1 MDMNSPQQAIS
12 KTLMKAWRERWT
24 PEVFSIFV
32 KEIIPVRI
40 VDACNL
46 TDLILQQTLV
56 GASVNK
62 LLLSYLKHSLY
73 SQLISYPAVLSRTSK
88 YHHYERYFCIKAL
101 LDFLISIIDGTT
113 CRTKAEEIAL
123 IKAMLPLVYWLME
136 ITEKLL
142 QKFVEAGNV
151 STKGESLVE

>member
-1 MDMNSPQQAIS
+1 MNSPQQAIS

-24 PEVFSIFV
+24 PEVFSIFI
-32 KEIIPVRI
+32 KEIIPIRI

-73 SQLISYPAVLSRTSK
+73 SQLISYPAVLNRTSK
-88 YHHYERYFCIKAL
+88 YHNYGEWLAFAANLRVILADSCCSAYRRQQ
-101 LDFLISIIDGTT
+101 SIAILY
-113 CRTKAEEIAL
+113 K
-123 IKAMLPLVYWLME
+123 
-136 ITEKLL
+136 
-142 QKFVEAGNV
+142 N
-151 STKGESLVE
+151 